1 MQVSP
6 VASFTT
12 NLPKILSTMIYQSN
26 EEANVVNYSIAF
38 INTQFKT
45 RESKIFPPLVIE
57 INSLVPAVISH
68 ASCCDPLNNYY
79 TIKIQRTTTSE
90 TDQKGHAAYS
100 SFQEQYNTNVCGL

>member
-1 MQVSP
+1 
-6 VASFTT
+6 
-12 NLPKILSTMIYQSN
+12 MIYQSN